1 VISLVIPVY
10 NEEENLPL
18 LWQRIRQAAAEL
30 WKGEEYTV
38 VFVDDGSRD
47 RSLEILKKLAADN
60 PEIRVVKLS
69 RNFGHQAA
77 LSAGLHHAPGDA
89 VVFMDADLQ
98 DPPEVVAQF
107 LDRWR
112 EGWDVVYAVRRA
124 RKEAFWKRWSY
135 GLFYRALRRLS
146 SIEIPVDSG
155 DFCLMDRR
163 VVEIIKHEMP
173 EQAPFL
179 RGLRAYAGF
188 KQTGVEY
195 DRPERAGGDPK
206 YSFNDLV
213 QLAISG
219 VVGFSFVP
227 LKIATWIG
235 FLVAVPSFL
244 IGMFFVIH
252 RIFNFPFLGRY
263 ATETPGLATL
273 AVGQFFLGGL
283 ILIMLGILGEYIG
296 RIYLEVKKRPG
307 FIVDE
312 IIGGKR

>member
-1 VISLVIPVY
+1 VISLVIPVF

-18 LWQRIRQAAAEL
+18 LWSRITESASEL
-30 WKGEEYTV
+30 WGGEAFEA
-38 VFVDDGSRD
+38 VFVDDGSSD
-47 RSLEILKKLAADN
+47 RSVEILTALSQDH

-77 LSAGLHHAPGDA
+77 LSAGLHHARGDA
-89 VVFMDADLQ
+89 VVLMDADLQ
-98 DPPEVVAQF
+98 DPPEVVADF
-107 LDRWR
+107 LQKWR
-112 EGWDVVYAVRRA
+112 QGWDVVYAVRKA
-124 RKEAFWKRWSY
+124 RKEVFWKRWSY
-135 GLFYRALRRLS
+135 GLFYRILRSLS
-146 SIEIPVDSG
+146 NVDIPLDSG

-163 VVEIIKHEMP
+163 VVQVIKNEMP
-173 EQAPFL
+173 EQTRFL

-188 KQTGVEY
+188 RQVGVAY
-195 DRPERAGGDPK
+195 DRPERAGGEAK
-206 YSFNDLV
+206 YSFNDLA

-227 LKIATWIG
+227 LRIATWIG

-244 IGMFFVIH
+244 VGLFFLIH
-252 RIFNFPFLGRY
+252 RIFGFPFLGRY

-273 AVGQFFLGGL
+273 VVGQFFLGGL

-296 RIYLEVKKRPG
+296 RIYLEVKKRPS

-312 IIGGKR
+312 IIGGKK

>member
-1 VISLVIPVY
+1 MISLVIPVF

-18 LWQRIRQAAAEL
+18 LWSRITESAAEL
-30 WKGEEYTV
+30 WGGEDFEA
-38 VFVDDGSRD
+38 VFVDDGSSD
-47 RSLEILKKLAADN
+47 RSVEILTALSQDH

-77 LSAGLHHAPGDA
+77 LAAGLHHARGDA
-89 VVFMDADLQ
+89 VVLMDADLQ
-98 DPPEVVAQF
+98 DPPEVVASF
-107 LDRWR
+107 LQRWR
-112 EGWDVVYAVRRA
+112 EGWDVVYAVRKA
-124 RKEAFWKRWSY
+124 RKEVFWKRWSY
-135 GLFYRALRRLS
+135 GLFYRILRSLS
-146 SIEIPVDSG
+146 NVDIPLDSG

-163 VVEIIKHEMP
+163 VVQVIKNEMP
-173 EQAPFL
+173 EQTRFL

-188 KQTGVEY
+188 KQVGVPY
-195 DRPERAGGDPK
+195 DRPERAGGEAK
-206 YSFNDLV
+206 YSFSDLA

-227 LKIATWIG
+227 LRIATWIG

-244 IGMFFVIH
+244 VGLFFLIH
-252 RIFNFPFLGRY
+252 RVFGFPFLGRY

-273 AVGQFFLGGL
+273 VVGQFFLGGL

-296 RIYLEVKKRPG
+296 RIYLEVKKRPS

-312 IIGGKR
+312 IIGGKE

>member
-1 VISLVIPVY
+1 VISLVIPVF

-18 LWQRIRQAAAEL
+18 LWSRITESASEL
-30 WKGEEYTV
+30 WGGEAFEA
-38 VFVDDGSRD
+38 VFVDDGSSD
-47 RSLEILKKLAADN
+47 RSVEILTALSQDH

-77 LSAGLHHAPGDA
+77 LSAGLHHARGDA
-89 VVFMDADLQ
+89 VVLMDADLQ
-98 DPPEVVAQF
+98 DPPEVVADF
-107 LDRWR
+107 LQKWR
-112 EGWDVVYAVRRA
+112 QGWDVVYAVRKA
-124 RKEAFWKRWSY
+124 RKEVFWKRWSY
-135 GLFYRALRRLS
+135 GLFYRILRSLS
-146 SIEIPVDSG
+146 NVDIPLDSG

-163 VVEIIKHEMP
+163 VVQVIKNEMP
-173 EQAPFL
+173 EQTRFL

-188 KQTGVEY
+188 RQVGVAY
-195 DRPERAGGDPK
+195 DRPERAGGEAK

-227 LKIATWIG
+227 LRIATWIG

-244 IGMFFVIH
+244 VGLFFLIH
-252 RIFNFPFLGRY
+252 RIFGFPFLGRY

-273 AVGQFFLGGL
+273 VVGQFFLGGL

-296 RIYLEVKKRPG
+296 RIYLEVKKRPS

-312 IIGGKR
+312 IIGGKK

>member
-1 VISLVIPVY
+1 MISLVIPVY
-10 NEEENLPL
+10 NEQENLPL
-18 LWQRIRQAAAEL
+18 LWERIRSAASEL
-30 WKGEEYTV
+30 WKGEKYTV

-47 RSLEILKKLAADN
+47 RSLEILKELAAEN

-77 LSAGLHHAPGDA
+77 LSAGLHNAPGDA

-98 DPPEVVAQF
+98 DPPEVVGEF
-107 LDRWR
+107 LEKWR
-112 EGWDVVYAVRRA
+112 EGWDVVYAVRKA
-124 RKEAFWKRWSY
+124 RKEVFWKRWSY
-135 GLFYRALRRLS
+135 GLFYRALRKLS
-146 SIEIPVDSG
+146 SIEMPLDSG

-163 VVEIIKHEMP
+163 VVEVIKNDMP

-179 RGLRAYAGF
+179 RGLRSYAGF
-188 KQTGVEY
+188 RQVGVEY
-195 DRPERAGGDPK
+195 DRPERAGGEAK

-227 LKIATWIG
+227 LKVATWIG
-235 FLVAVPSFL
+235 FLVAVPSFFVGL
-244 IGMFFVIH
+244 FFVIH
-252 RIFNFPFLGRY
+252 RIFNFPFLGCY

-273 AVGQFFLGGL
+273 VVGQFFLGGL

-312 IIGGKR
+312 IIGEKK